1 MKNHT
6 KITFFVYHCGV
17 MHCTTVSGSLQSLQ
31 TAANPP
37 PPPRSPARLAAS
49 CLRYS
54 KGLALAAL
62 LLLALGLAAC
72 GGDEAA
78 AVVPPPAPPP
88 APPPFVPQA
97 VEVALGSSGDTLTLM
112 TAQGGGY
119 TLNGQAF
126 ASGTDVTAEANGST
140 YTLTLDGAAW
150 SAVYKM
156 PEATSLALGATGGT
170 LSVERLEDGSYRAN
184 GSPLANGAVVTAA
197 NGNRYTVRISDDG
210 SFSAQYVVP
219 PALNI
224 PLGSSGSALDIVQN
238 EDGTFAA
245 IIGGETVVITAE
257 TRVTAANGN
266 VYRALLSPDGTPV
279 GAAHVSAMQEVML
292 GELGGT
298 IELTQAEDMSWW
310 LGETE
315 VKDGY
320 VHTAANGNMY
330 VLTMEEHDGHVHWA
344 ATYQQVML
352 TVALGTQGSVE
363 LVRAEDMSW
372 WLGSEAVDAGSEVM
386 ADNGNTYTL
395 WYADGAWSA
404 RFEPESM
411 MIEGTGLIAMTRE
424 GDDMYDVD
432 GATLPASGV
441 GDVTV
446 DGAMYHVWMEGGALM
461 GTRFDK
467 AIDPDTDHYVTNELG
482 IPRLSANDP
491 DTTANELRAYLVATG
506 NSEAGE
512 GMFSMS
518 DLLGSGMASDEGT
531 RFVDEAVETIEKVRV
546 DVAALLALDSKPST
560 LEAILDGQWSKLN
573 LALDEI
579 FGTDSDA
586 ASPTFAIDRTTAP
599 REEDILDEIED
610 ILDALSSEASFV
622 AATADGGGGVFASQ
636 ALGSGAAA
644 DAFNR
649 LAWTASATL
658 GMTGSTRYGTAIR
671 KMSANAK
678 SSPITEDYGAFSYS
692 TMQQTVRTA
701 DAAAVSPTGIAS
713 YLGGTRAIDGKGNT
727 YAGTMELQVRFTANS
742 VSGVVSGLQDADG
755 LPWQHNFADVD
766 RVVLDDATLRR
777 NAQWNNSAG
786 RDAAVFYTADSGLLR
801 PVYNITNTFAGIL
814 LGQGADAGSEA
825 NGTWSV
831 GAEGGAGYLTGGFG
845 VEHVSN
851 AVRPAPTG
859 GGVSAATTGAFLST
873 TGGEVSIADGMLA
886 VKVRSYGWAGRDG
899 TTAPT
904 YRLLRDD
911 NDTPGDTSDD
921 TDILVTAKFDLAELA
936 SLGGA
941 HKTVSGPKWVDGV
954 VAALKQER
962 DLLSSLQG
970 LNSADTQPAELAAW
984 QRVQDAVQYRLFGGL
999 LPVKL
1004 DVTYGSLASEADAI
1018 DLINRALDALSSN
1031 AKLEAALDPD
1041 GTGIFDHYQTDAD
1054 DDNITATAADE
1065 DFGNFRYYDSGDR
1078 RNEIVSNS
1086 PFQITTDNPA
1096 DSGEQARRKN
1106 GRTVGNFRGERE
1118 YKVIAAMGTTD
1129 FTRFGIWRTENT
1141 SSARRNDG
1149 QGGGNVINDAT
1160 GPNWFAYSALDPTNA
1175 GTPAN
1180 TGFPQ
1185 GGTARYVGKT
1195 IALQNTTL
1203 LTGTVRVDV
1212 SWAADADSTT
1222 PGTFDS
1228 SVGTMFLTVSD
1239 LASAAGDPLTQDG
1252 SGTAPGNEIADLVMG
1267 AFNIIVGPDGSPNPG
1282 QLVIGAY
1289 LPIVTTSSFLAETQT
1304 TRVRFSSSSL
1314 PDATHA
1320 SSAAAEG
1327 FFVGQGVEGPLG
1339 VIGRWSL
1346 TGAVFGRLSPD
1357 GTHADD
1363 LGEGILGSFGAEAP

>member
-1 MKNHT
+1 M
-6 KITFFVYHCGV
+6 
-17 MHCTTVSGSLQSLQ
+17 
-31 TAANPP
+31 
-37 PPPRSPARLAAS
+37 
-49 CLRYS
+49 
-54 KGLALAAL
+54 
-62 LLLALGLAAC
+62 LLALGLAGC

-224 PLGSSGSALDIVQN
+224 PLGSSGSALDVVQN

-245 IIGGETVVITAE
+245 IIGGERVVITAD

-266 VYRALLSPDGTPV
+266 VYRALLSPDGTPI

-292 GELGGT
+292 GELGG
-298 IELTQAEDMSWW
+298 IVALTQKEDKTWWLGDIAVTTGYVHTADNGNSYALALDDEGVWSAMFQPVYQVAALGTRGAVTLKQLEDMSWW
-310 LGETE
+310 
-315 VKDGY
+315 DG
-320 VHTAANGNMY
+320 
-330 VLTMEEHDGHVHWA
+330 DKR
-344 ATYQQVML
+344 
-352 TVALGTQGSVE
+352 VE
-363 LVRAEDMSW
+363 
-372 WLGSEAVDAGSEVM
+372 AGYEVM
-386 ADNGNTYTL
+386 SDNGNTYTL
-395 WYADGAWSA
+395 WYTDGVWSA

-424 GDDMYDVD
+424 ADDMYDVD

-446 DGAMYHVWMEGGALM
+446 DGAMYHVWMDGGVLM

-506 NSEAGE
+506 NPEAGE

-518 DLLGSGMASDEGT
+518 DLLGSGMASDEGK
-531 RFVDEAVETIEKVRV
+531 RFVDEAVEKIEKVRA
-546 DVAALLALDSKPST
+546 DVATLLALDSKPST
-560 LEAILDGQWSKLN
+560 LETILDGQWSKLN

-586 ASPTFAIDRTTAP
+586 ASPTFAIDKTTTP
-599 REEDILDEIED
+599 REEDILDEIVD

-649 LAWTASATL
+649 MAWTASATL

-678 SSPITEDYGAFSYS
+678 SSPITEHYGAFSYS

-713 YLGGTRAIDGKGNT
+713 YSGGTRAIDGKGNT

-777 NAQWNNSAG
+777 NARWNNSAG
-786 RDAAVFYTADSGLLR
+786 QDAAVFYTADSGLLR

-859 GGVSAATTGAFLST
+859 DGVSAATTEGSFST
-873 TGGEVSIADGMLA
+873 PAGSEVSIADGMLT

-904 YRLLRDD
+904 YQLLRDD
-911 NDTPGDTSDD
+911 NGTPDDTADD
-921 TDILVTAKFDLAELA
+921 TDILVTEKFDLAELA

-941 HKTVSGPKWVDGV
+941 PKTVSGPKWVDGV
-954 VAALKQER
+954 VATLKQER

-970 LNSADTQPAELAAW
+970 LNSPDTQPAELAAW

-1004 DVTYGSLASEADAI
+1004 DATYGSLASEADAI

-1041 GTGIFDHYQTDAD
+1041 GTGIFDHYQTAAD
-1054 DDNITATAADE
+1054 DDNLTATAAAE

-1086 PFQITTDNPA
+1086 PFQITADNPA

-1129 FTRFGIWRTENT
+1129 FTRFGVWRTENT

-1149 QGGGNVINDAT
+1149 QGGGNVITDIT
-1160 GPNWFAYSALDPTNA
+1160 GPGWFFYSPLDPTNA

-1180 TGFPQ
+1180 TGFPE
-1185 GGTARYVGKT
+1185 GGTASYVGKT
-1195 IALQNTTL
+1195 MAFQNTTL

-1222 PGTFDS
+1222 PGTFNS
-1228 SVGTMFLTVSD
+1228 SVGTMWMTVSD

-1267 AFNIIVGPDGSPNPG
+1267 GFSIIVGSDESPSPG
-1282 QLVIGAY
+1282 QLVIGVE
-1289 LPIVTTSSFLAETQT
+1289 LPGGLADTFFGETQT

-1314 PDATHA
+1314 PDATHEG
-1320 SSAAAEG
+1320 SSVING

-1346 TGAVFGRLSPD
+1346 SGAEFGRLSPD

-1363 LGEGILGSFGAEAP
+1363 LGEAIRGSFGAEAP